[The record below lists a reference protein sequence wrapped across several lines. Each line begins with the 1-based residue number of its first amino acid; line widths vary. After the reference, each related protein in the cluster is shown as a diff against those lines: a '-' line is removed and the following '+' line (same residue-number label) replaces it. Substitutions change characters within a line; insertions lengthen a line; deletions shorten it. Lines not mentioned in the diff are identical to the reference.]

1 MFDAIVSKIGAF
13 FTGLPFTGAT
23 WFVIATLGFFVW
35 LFAKANKNPHS
46 MVNWEDL
53 IVDSN
58 NNRASPYKVGY
69 LLGVIVSTWIVLT
82 MSDKETLNFDMLGM
96 YLTYLVTGA
105 GINTFSKRT
114 GPTGDTMITS
124 STVIQ
129 SPAPQPAP
137 PPPAPQPAPVAPP
150 SVTITTTTAPAPQ
163 TPPPAPITPIVLGK
177 DEPLPKP

>member
-1 MFDAIVSKIGAF
+1 MFESIVTKAGQLFTAI
-13 FTGLPFTGAT
+13 PFTGAT
-23 WFVIATLGFFVW
+23 WFVLTTLFFFVW
-35 LFAKANKNPHS
+35 LFAKANKNPRS

-53 IVDSN
+53 IVDST

-69 LLGVIVSTWIVLT
+69 LIGVIVSTWIIVT
-82 MSDKETLNFDMLGM
+82 MSDQKILNFDMLGM

-114 GPTGDTMITS
+114 AANGDTTITS

-129 SPAPQPAP
+129 SPAPP
-137 PPPAPQPAPVAPP
+137 PSLPSPAPQAPAAAP

-163 TPPPAPITPIVLGK
+163 APPAAPIVPIIL
-177 DEPLPKP
+177 EPGEDLPKP